1 MSSQHAAPADLV
13 SKLKDL
19 GISERS
25 AKFALARNNNN
36 VEQAAEYVFS
46 GRADKDEVSSSPDT
60 KEPYTSSPVM
70 MRPSSLDS
78 LLHLPPRFP
87 LLQGS
92 GSSPG
97 LTAAFTGVPPGVVW
111 RHKRRT
117 ADVADAGEVANSTP
131 ESSDSGHQNDSVDVE
146 CASHSGGVEEDVSE
160 TEPVPELDQ
169 PAAPGAG
176 REDSILTQDSVVS
189 LSIVIPDERDLEQQS
204 NDIIMAALG
213 RTVSNSGSPL
223 PSPGL
228 PPKRHSIT
236 SKPTAGA
243 LAALGMRA
251 AAIAGPTV
259 TPPTPAVEDPP
270 SGPNAGANPASKT
283 LLQPSRPLG
292 RTSSTKTSSTGRS
305 RSPSPF
311 FRARRS
317 REERRAR
324 DKSPE
329 VQALRK
335 DSIGA
340 ESDAEST
347 SGGPRKF
354 RPAVSAYESPDESG
368 NEGLTED
375 EHDDSEPEHH
385 HYHDDDDDDS
395 EWDED
400 NFFDDETKGNTEA
413 NAFYEDDSIIAKD
426 DGSTEQKEFNREN
439 FDVYGEEVEHDV
451 LGEGPNVVVP
461 EEPIFAQPS
470 HLQPAKVRK
479 SLKSGLDLVTSRPT
493 YARDRCTITITQGDP
508 DAALDESGKRMRRYV
523 VLSDLSEE
531 SRYAVEWA
539 IGTVARDGDEVFLIS
554 VMENEDKVD
563 PKNWSGKDQ
572 ALKIKVQK
580 ERQTTALLLVRQVT
594 GLLTRTRLNI
604 TVTCQALHAKNARH
618 MLLDLIDFLEPTLVI
633 VGSRGLG
640 QLKGILLGS
649 TSHYLV
655 QKSSVP
661 VMVAR
666 RRLHRPLRST
676 NPEELRHS
684 PRVSLASANIEK
696 VASSK
701 AEDDIVDAAD
711 EEEKAESVDPERHEA
726 VAS

>member
-1 MSSQHAAPADLV
+1 
-13 SKLKDL
+13 
-19 GISERS
+19 
-25 AKFALARNNNN
+25 
-36 VEQAAEYVFS
+36 
-46 GRADKDEVSSSPDT
+46 
-60 KEPYTSSPVM
+60 
-70 MRPSSLDS
+70 
-78 LLHLPPRFP
+78 
-87 LLQGS
+87 
-92 GSSPG
+92 
-97 LTAAFTGVPPGVVW
+97 
-111 RHKRRT
+111 
-117 ADVADAGEVANSTP
+117 
-131 ESSDSGHQNDSVDVE
+131 
-146 CASHSGGVEEDVSE
+146 
-160 TEPVPELDQ
+160 
-169 PAAPGAG
+169 
-176 REDSILTQDSVVS
+176 
-189 LSIVIPDERDLEQQS
+189 
-204 NDIIMAALG
+204 
-213 RTVSNSGSPL
+213 
-223 PSPGL
+223 
-228 PPKRHSIT
+228 
-236 SKPTAGA
+236 
-243 LAALGMRA
+243 MRA
-251 AAIAGPTV
+251 AAIAGPTI
-259 TPPTPAVEDPP
+259 TPPTPVVEDPP
-270 SGPNAGANPASKT
+270 SGLAGPNPTSKT

-292 RTSSTKTSSTGRS
+292 RSSSTKTSSSGRS

-335 DSIGA
+335 DSITGH

-385 HYHDDDDDDS
+385 HTSMYDEDDDS

-426 DGSTEQKEFNREN
+426 DGTTEQKEFNREN
-439 FDVYGEEVEHDV
+439 FDVYGEEIEQDV
-451 LGEGPNVVVP
+451 LGEGPNVIVP
-461 EEPIFAQPS
+461 EEPVFAQPS

-479 SLKSGLDLVTSRPT
+479 SLKSGLDLVTSRPA

-563 PKNWSGKDQ
+563 PKNWSSKDQ
-572 ALKIKVQK
+572 SQKIKVQK

-594 GLLTRTRLNI
+594 GLLSRTRLNI

-696 VASSK
+696 QASTK
-701 AEDDIVDAAD
+701 QEDDIVDAED
-711 EEEKAESVDPERHEA
+711 EEHKAESVAEDPESAA
-726 VAS
+726 VPAS

>member
-1 MSSQHAAPADLV
+1 
-13 SKLKDL
+13 
-19 GISERS
+19 
-25 AKFALARNNNN
+25 
-36 VEQAAEYVFS
+36 
-46 GRADKDEVSSSPDT
+46 
-60 KEPYTSSPVM
+60 M
-70 MRPSSLDS
+70 MRLSSLDS
-78 LLHLPPRFP
+78 LPQFPTRFP

-92 GSSPG
+92 GGSHG
-97 LTAAFTGVPPGVVW
+97 LTAAFTGVPPGVVSAW
-111 RHKRRT
+111 SVSGRHKRK
-117 ADVADAGEVANSTP
+117 AADAAAAEVANTTP
-131 ESSDSGHQNDSVDVE
+131 ESSDSGHQIDVVDLE
-146 CASHSGGVEEDVSE
+146 CASHSGGVEEDIPE
-160 TEPVPELDQ
+160 AEQPVPELEQ
-169 PAAPGAG
+169 PTLQEAG

-189 LSIVIPDERDLEQQS
+189 LPIVIPDERDLEQQS

-213 RTVSNSGSPL
+213 RSTSNSSPL
-223 PSPGL
+223 PSSTHHAKKG
-228 PPKRHSIT
+228 SIT

-251 AAIAGPTV
+251 AAIAGPTI
-259 TPPTPAVEDPP
+259 TPPTPVVEDPP
-270 SGPNAGANPASKT
+270 SGPNAAGAGANPTSKT

-292 RTSSTKTSSTGRS
+292 RTSFTKTSSSARS

-335 DSIGA
+335 DSITGH

-385 HYHDDDDDDS
+385 HTPVDDDDDEDS

-413 NAFYEDDSIIAKD
+413 NAFYEDDSIIAKE
-426 DGSTEQKEFNREN
+426 DGTKEQKEFNREN
-439 FDVYGEEVEHDV
+439 FDVYGEEIEQDV

-563 PKNWSGKDQ
+563 PKNWSSKDQ

-580 ERQTTALLLVRQVT
+580 EVRSSRLGVLTTFVAPDNRPSPCPPGHWPPYPYPSQHHCHLPGVTRQ
-594 GLLTRTRLNI
+594 
-604 TVTCQALHAKNARH
+604 
-618 MLLDLIDFLEPTLVI
+618 
-633 VGSRGLG
+633 
-640 QLKGILLGS
+640 
-649 TSHYLV
+649 
-655 QKSSVP
+655 
-661 VMVAR
+661 
-666 RRLHRPLRST
+666 
-676 NPEELRHS
+676 
-684 PRVSLASANIEK
+684 
-696 VASSK
+696 
-701 AEDDIVDAAD
+701 
-711 EEEKAESVDPERHEA
+711 ER
-726 VAS
+726 